1 MEEEKKVYLN
11 DVDTEADTCRKKIT
25 PLLHE
30 CGWDDDR
37 ILEQRIFTD
46 GKIVVIGKQIKR
58 KKAKKAD
65 YILRYSRNFP
75 IAVVEAKSIYKKPG
89 DGLQQAKKYA
99 EILNLKFAYATNGNG
114 IIEFDFISGLE
125 KPIEKFPNPEDLWSR
140 LQTTSIVPEKSKD
153 LFLIPFYPVP
163 DKPARYYQTIAINT
177 AIEAILNSKK
187 RILLTLATGT
197 GKTTIAFQIIY
208 KLWNNRWNLKG
219 TDFRP
224 KILYLSDRSI
234 LVSDPHSREFSV
246 LGSARCLV
254 PEDGLLTSRD
264 VFFSTYQSLAE
275 DDSRIG
281 AFRKFDRDHFD
292 LIIVDECHRG
302 SASDESNWKNILEY
316 FTSAVQIGMTATPLR
331 EDNIDTYKYFGNPIY
346 TYSLKQGIEDGF
358 LAPYIVRRIVSD
370 IDATG
375 FRPTKNQV
383 DAKGREI
390 PDGVYST
397 PDFEVSLSYLPR
409 TKAVAKHLTDF
420 MNKNGRFDKTIVFC
434 VDQEHADQF
443 RREFNNLNSDITKEK
458 PNYVVRIV
466 SDEGETGKGYLSSFM
481 DVDKEV
487 PVVVTTSRL
496 LSTGVDIP
504 TCKNIV
510 IFRMVNSMT
519 EFKQIIG
526 RGTRV
531 RIDKGKFY
539 FNILDYTGSAT
550 RNFADPVFDGYPPL
564 ITSEEIDQ
572 DGNTKENTYIEQ
584 YPEWKEPEEIEDER
598 EDIYSDTFENE
609 KHNRIKYYIEE
620 GEVSIVAERIQIL
633 GKDGKLKTVEYSQF
647 AKEQINT
654 LFNTVDELKKSWN
667 DIERRKLLI
676 ENLEDRGL
684 SIDQLY
690 EITKQYDADP
700 FDLLCF
706 VAYDLKPLTR
716 KERAELLRKNKTDY
730 FNHYSEKAKVVLSLI
745 LDKYVEYG
753 LKEIQPSIIKV
764 EPISRIGNPLEII
777 SEFGGIENFKKS
789 ITDIQRMLYLTT
801 E

>member
-1 MEEEKKVYLN
+1 MDEEKKVYLN

-30 CGWDDDR
+30 CGWDDER

-58 KKAKKAD
+58 KNAKKAD

-99 EILNLKFAYATNGNG
+99 EILNLNFAYATNGEG

-125 KPIEKFPNPEDLWSR
+125 RPVEKFPTPEDLWTR
-140 LQTTSIVPEKSKD
+140 LQTISIVPELSKD
-153 LFLIPFYPVP
+153 LLLKPFYPVP

-177 AIEAILNSKK
+177 AIGSILSGKK
-187 RILLTLATGT
+187 RILFTLATGT

-208 KLWNNRWNLKG
+208 KLWFNRWNLKG

-275 DDSRIG
+275 DESRIG

-316 FTSAVQIGMTATPLR
+316 FSSAVQIGMTATPLR
-331 EDNIDTYKYFGNPIY
+331 EDNVDTYKYFGNPVY
-346 TYSLKQGIEDGF
+346 TYSLRQGIEDGF

-383 DAKGREI
+383 DAKGRAI

-504 TCKNIV
+504 TCKNIA

-519 EFKQIIG
+519 EFKQIVG

-531 RIDKGKFY
+531 RTDKGKFY

-550 RNFADPVFDGYPPL
+550 RNFADPDFDGYPPL

-584 YPEWKEPEEIEDER
+584 YPDWKEPEEIEDES
-598 EDIYSDTFENE
+598 EVTYSDTFESE

-654 LFNTVDELKKSWN
+654 LFNTIDELKKSWN

-730 FNHYSEKAKVVLSLI
+730 FNHYSEKAKEVLSLI

-789 ITDIQRMLYLTT
+789 ITDIQQMLYLTA